1 MSKLIGTELPEILL
15 QRLSGAETESLA
27 NKAIVICTVDSAGW
41 AHPAMLS
48 YFEVVATDSS
58 KIRLAI
64 YKNSS
69 TAANIRRNGKLT
81 ILIVDQRM
89 AYHIKGSAAEVAR
102 EMASAPHNS
111 IFNLHVEQVLADSAN
126 EEFEPGVYI
135 SGGITYERPAPLPK
149 EREILSE
156 LLK

>member
-1 MSKLIGTELPEILL
+1 MSKLIGTELPQTLL
-15 QRLSGAETESLA
+15 QKLSGAETDSHR
-27 NKAIVICTVDSAGW
+27 NKAIVICSVDSAGW

-48 YFEVVATDSS
+48 YFEVVAIGRAN
-58 KIRLAI
+58 IRLAI

-81 ILIVDQRM
+81 ILIVDRRM
-89 AYHIKGSAAEVAR
+89 AYYVKGSAAELAH

-111 IFNLHVEQVLADSAN
+111 IFSLRVEQVLADSAN

-135 SGGITYERPAPLPK
+135 AGGITYERPRPSQ
-149 EREILSE
+149 EREILNE